1 VTLRAARP
9 SGDGALRLAYM
20 VTGYPYPSHTFIQNE
35 VRALRGLGV
44 EVTTF
49 VHRAATPA
57 EILSPADREAFATT
71 RPLRPFSVGR
81 YLRAHGNALLTNAA
95 GYGRGL
101 RTALRL
107 RGEGP
112 RAVIWQLFYFGQG
125 VVLWHYCKRA
135 GLRHIHAHFAN
146 VGADVALLA
155 AAVGGPGWRWSFTM
169 HGPTELYDVSWFR
182 LGAKVESAAFV
193 VCISDFARSQLMG
206 LVDARHWD
214 KLTVVRCGVDTT
226 ALAARPSDGS
236 RAEGP
241 ISVLCVGRLVPVKG
255 QLVLL
260 EAVAELVRGGHDVRV
275 GLVGAGPMHDELAA
289 AARRLG
295 IEERVELTGPLG
307 HPEVLERMRAADV
320 FCLPSFAEGVPVVLM
335 EAMALGVPVVTTR
348 VMGIPELV
356 EDGVSGLLVAPGS
369 RSELVAA
376 LRRLIDDGQLRA
388 ALGEAARRRVEAEH
402 DLDRSAA
409 QLRALFAERV
419 VAGAGG

>member
-1 VTLRAARP
+1 VILRAAAP

-20 VTGYPYPSHTFIQNE
+20 ITGYPYPSHTFIQNE

-44 EVTTF
+44 DVTTF
-49 VHRAATPA
+49 VHRSATPD

-71 RPLRPFSVGR
+71 RPLRPFRVGR
-81 YLRAHGNALLTNAA
+81 YLRAHGSALLTNPT

-112 RAVIWQLFYFGQG
+112 RALMWQLFYFGQA
-125 VVLWHYCKRA
+125 VVLWRYCKRA

-155 AAVGGPGWRWSFTM
+155 AVVGGPGWRWSFTM

-206 LVDARHWD
+206 LVDAEHWD
-214 KLTVVRCGVDTT
+214 KLTVVHCGVDTT
-226 ALAARPSDGS
+226 ALAARPSDGA

-241 ISVLCVGRLVPVKG
+241 ISVLCVGRLVPIKG

-260 EAVAELVRGGHDVRV
+260 EAVAELVRGAHDVRV
-275 GLVGAGPMHDELAA
+275 VLVGAGPMHDALAA

-307 HPEVLERMRAADV
+307 HPEVLERIRAADI

-356 EDGVSGLLVAPGS
+356 EDGASGLLVAPGS
-369 RSELVAA
+369 RDDLVVS
-376 LRRLIDDGQLRA
+376 LRRLIEDR
-388 ALGEAARRRVEAEH
+388 ALGHALGAAGRQRVESGYA
-402 DLDRSAA
+402 LARSAA
-409 QLRALFAERV
+409 QLHAVFEEY
-419 VAGAGG
+419 VAMG